1 MLLQARRA
9 AAVLTLSF
17 SCLGLISGASLAQ
30 DGGSLRPNLSL
41 KLSAGY
47 GYAAIGDINRH
58 IKAFDE
64 YMADSLSFYDGGRMR
79 GIGHIIPDFE
89 AELSIRISSRF
100 DLALGTGY
108 ISGSRKDDFQTAGR
122 FPIFFQFDADDV
134 LYEFDIEPKVR
145 AIPLKLGLYYSR
157 ALTPRIDLLLNGGL
171 GLHFSKVNLVKR
183 NDIHYLNANTIP
195 EMPYVVSQYDVRGT
209 GLGFQGGVG
218 LEYRLTRG
226 VFLVLDVQ
234 GRYARVSKLSGT
246 RTYGF
251 FNYHNAEP
259 QGGTEEGTLYV
270 GTRDMTAEGYGD
282 DCPDLAVSSS
292 PTMKRASLDLSGVSL
307 RAGFRIKLF

>member
-9 AAVLTLSF
+9 TAVFTLSF
-17 SCLGLISGASLAQ
+17 SCLVLISGASLAQ
-30 DGGSLRPNLSL
+30 DRGSFRPNLSL

-58 IKAFDE
+58 IKAFDD
-64 YMADSLSFYDGGRMR
+64 YMADSLSFYEGGMMR

-89 AELSIRISSRF
+89 AELSIRISPRL

-108 ISGSRKDDFQTAGR
+108 ISGSRKDDFQTVGR

-145 AIPLKLGLYYSR
+145 AIPLKLGLYYSW
-157 ALTPRIDLLLNGGL
+157 ALTPRIDLLLNAGSGL
-171 GLHFSKVNLVKR
+171 YFSKAALIKS

-195 EMPYVVSQYDVRGT
+195 EMPYVISQDDVSGT
-209 GLGFQGGVG
+209 GLGFHGGIG

-226 VFLVLDVQ
+226 IFLVLDVQ
-234 GRYARVSKLSGT
+234 GRYARVGKLSGI

-251 FNYHNAEP
+251 LNYHVDGP
-259 QGGTEEGTLYV
+259 QGGTDEGTLYI

-282 DCPDLAVSSS
+282 NCPDLAVSSS